1 MNTSQTIR
9 VMLVDDHNV
18 VRSGLATF
26 LRAYEDLELVGEA
39 RNGVEAVNLCHRYKP
54 DVILMDLMMPEMDGI
69 AATRAILADYP
80 DIKIIAMT
88 SFDEEELVHGVLAA
102 GAISYLLKN
111 VTSDELAKAIRDA
124 VSGRSTLSPEAA
136 RVLVQATRPTEQP
149 WLELTEREMEALHL
163 VVQGQSNRQIA
174 DAPTSAASS
183 PSCRSPAGRRPSR
196 MRSDIKSFLYKRN
209 ILLLLGQQGFDG
221 WLRAQSACNHLRNS
235 T

>member
-1 MNTSQTIR
+1 VEVNEGGIERMNASQTPQTIR

-39 RNGVEAVNLCHRYKP
+39 RNGLEAVNLCREKKP

-80 DIKIIAMT
+80 KIEIIAMT
-88 SFDEEELVHGVLAA
+88 SFEEEELVQGVLAA

-124 VSGRSTLSPEAA
+124 ASGRSTLSPEAA
-136 RVLVQATRPTEQP
+136 RVLVQATRPTKDP
-149 WLELTEREMEALHL
+149 LVDLTEREREVLNL

-174 DAPTSAASS
+174 DALVISIATVKAHVSS
-183 PSCRSPAGRRPSR
+183 ILSKLQVSSR
-196 MRSDIKSFLYKRN
+196 AEAIAYAIKHKIVSL
-209 ILLLLGQQGFDG
+209 
-221 WLRAQSACNHLRNS
+221 
-235 T
+235 

>member
-1 MNTSQTIR
+1 MNASQTIR

-26 LRAYEDLELVGEA
+26 LRAYEDLELAGEA
-39 RNGVEAVNLCHRYKP
+39 RNGLEAVDLCHRNKP

-69 AATRAILADYP
+69 AATQAILKEYP
-80 DIKIIAMT
+80 ETKIIAMT
-88 SFDEEELVHGVLAA
+88 SFEEEELVQGVLAA

-136 RVLVQATRPTEQP
+136 RVLIQATRPTRQP
-149 WLELTEREMEALHL
+149 LCDLTEREMEVLEL

-174 DAPTSAASS
+174 DAMFISITTVKAHVSNVLSKLQVSS
-183 PSCRSPAGRRPSR
+183 RTEAIAYA
-196 MRSDIKSFLYKRN
+196 IKHKLVT
-209 ILLLLGQQGFDG
+209 L
-221 WLRAQSACNHLRNS
+221 
-235 T
+235 